1 MPKRAISPTLDEE
14 SLTWV
19 RGQALAGRP
28 SGSEMVDR
36 ILREAR
42 AGGRGALAAVRSILG
57 TVRLS
62 SEDPDLLAADEAA
75 RAEFIRSLGQR
86 VTTARPARTVGGA
99 RRDGRGQ
106 GA

>member
-19 RGQALAGRP
+19 RGQALAAGRP
-28 SGSEMVDR
+28 
-36 ILREAR
+36 
-42 AGGRGALAAVRSILG
+42 ILG
-57 TVRLS
+57 TVRLAP
-62 SEDPDLLAADEAA
+62 EDPDLLAADEAV

-86 VTTARPARTVGGA
+86 VTTARPARTVGSA
-99 RRDGRGQ
+99 RRDGRGR